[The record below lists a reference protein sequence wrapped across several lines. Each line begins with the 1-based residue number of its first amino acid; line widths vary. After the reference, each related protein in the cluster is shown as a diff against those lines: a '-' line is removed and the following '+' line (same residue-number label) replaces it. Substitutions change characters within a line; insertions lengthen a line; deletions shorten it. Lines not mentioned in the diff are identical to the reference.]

1 MISSIKN
8 YFQLL
13 KLAQKIRSAEKY
25 QTHFTRQ
32 EINKQ
37 TITDTQKKIKSWRRF
52 VPFHPKRE
60 RAKQELAAALEERK
74 LIEQRTAEL
83 YEYIDQ
89 NPLWSF
95 ALREVYPSRF
105 KLLRESIHCLILT
118 TLLIILAIHDPSIKL
133 IGLLIFQQL
142 IYLSALHRFMSKF
155 SKFKMV

>member
-60 RAKQELAAALEERK
+60 RAKQQLAAALEERK

-83 YEYIDQ
+83 NDYIDQ
-89 NPLWSF
+89 NPLWAF
-95 ALREVYPSRF
+95 ALREAFPTRF
-105 KLLRESIHCLILT
+105 KLLRESIHYLVLTILLAT
-118 TLLIILAIHDPSIKL
+118 LAIHDPSIKL
-133 IGLLIFQQL
+133 IATLVFQQL
-142 IYLSALHRFMSKF
+142 IYLFALHRFMSKF
-155 SKFKMV
+155 RKFKMV

>member
-13 KLAQKIRSAEKY
+13 KLARQIRCAEKY
-25 QTHFTRQ
+25 QTHFARQ
-32 EINKQ
+32 EANKEA
-37 TITDTQKKIKSWRRF
+37 ITKHRKTIKSWQRF
-52 VPFHPKRE
+52 IPFYPKRE

-83 YEYIDQ
+83 NEYIDQ

-105 KLLRESIHCLILT
+105 KLLRESIHYLILT
-118 TLLIILAIHDPSIKL
+118 TLLIVLAIHDPSIKL

-142 IYLSALHRFMSKF
+142 IYLFALHRFMSKF
-155 SKFKMV
+155 GKFKMV